1 MMEVV
6 DLMMVAVV
14 MVVGLISISVNMNHY
29 ILLKEEVGKATFSK
43 S

>member
-1 MMEVV
+1 MMEAVG
-6 DLMMVAVV
+6 LMMVAVV

-29 ILLKEEVGKATFSK
+29 ILLQEEVGGSTFSK